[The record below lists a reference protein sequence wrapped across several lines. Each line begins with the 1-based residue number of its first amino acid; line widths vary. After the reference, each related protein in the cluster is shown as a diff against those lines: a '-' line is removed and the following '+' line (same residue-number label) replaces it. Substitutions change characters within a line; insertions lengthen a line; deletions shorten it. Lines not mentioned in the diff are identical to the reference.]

1 MSETT
6 NIEWTDATW
15 NPIWGCSRVSK
26 GCRHCYAE
34 QIAGRFSGPGKPY
47 EGLVHKVG
55 KEWRWTGELRLAKQV
70 LKQPLHWQKP
80 KRIFV
85 NSMSDL
91 FHEKV
96 SRKWLDQIFAVM
108 ALCPHHTF
116 QILTKRPE
124 RMLDYISG
132 MLKDSGEIPYY
143 ANLLGKVRSSWLSD
157 AFQSATSKPLIPMEN
172 VWLGV
177 SVEDQDTADERIP
190 LLMQTP
196 AAVRFIS
203 AEPLLGPVYLED
215 CYGENLDWVI
225 AGGESGRDARAM
237 DPFWARLLRDQC
249 IAGDIPFFFKQWGS
263 WKPLLKGEDP
273 PRPCPAG
280 LYHGD
285 QNDLMAEVGK
295 RRAGRMLD
303 GREWNEFPD
312 ERFTY
317 EKFKAGIAG
326 TQEIKR

>member
-1 MSETT
+1 MTGSTT
-6 NIEWTDATW
+6 IEWTDATW

-26 GCRHCYAE
+26 GCRNCYAE

-47 EGLVHKVG
+47 EGLAHKVG
-55 KEWRWTGELRLAKQV
+55 KEWRWTGELRLAEQA
-70 LKQPLHWQKP
+70 LKQPLYWRKP
-80 KRIFV
+80 RRVFV

-96 SRKWLDQIFAVM
+96 GAAWLDQIFAIM
-108 ALCPHHTF
+108 ALCPQHTF
-116 QILTKRPE
+116 QVLTKRPA
-124 RMLDYISG
+124 RMHEYMNRLINQPCDVGSIVDDFG
-132 MLKDSGEIPYY
+132 GNWEQVNTLLK
-143 ANLLGKVRSSWLSD
+143 
-157 AFQSATSKPLIPMEN
+157 N

-177 SVEDQDTADERIP
+177 SVEDQETAEERVP
-190 LLMQTP
+190 LLLQTP
-196 AAVRFIS
+196 AAIRFIS
-203 AEPLLGPVYLED
+203 AEPLLGPIYLED
-215 CYGENLDWVI
+215 FYGERLNWVI
-225 AGGESGRDARAM
+225 CGGESGRNARAL

-303 GREWNEFPD
+303 GKEWNEFPD

-317 EKFKAGIAG
+317 EKFKAAIGLG
-326 TQEIKR
+326 R